1 MKSKWLIFAF
11 IYYIG
16 REFSF
21 QMIIKKVFIV
31 KGNTGLYYGK
41 YIDQNNEEQYIHDAF
56 QCLTKIG
63 CKLAINR
70 WLRKQT
76 GNIVYSRNL
85 N

>member
-1 MKSKWLIFAF
+1 M
-11 IYYIG
+11 
-16 REFSF
+16 E
-21 QMIIKKVFIV
+21 IKKVFIQ

-41 YIDQNNEEQYIHDAF
+41 YIDQHNQEHYINSAF

-63 CKLAINR
+63 CKLAIDR

-76 GNIVYSRNL
+76 GNIVYSRDL